1 MERRRFTNSA
11 VAGLLAGPL
20 LAAKASA
27 QGNAS
32 GPGITLL
39 ERLVVAVNAHD
50 VSKFDEIYAAGANY
64 VNHQTLVAAP
74 SGVPA
79 REAFKSYITQRIAA
93 FPDLTMRIE
102 VPVESG
108 DLVAANLIWSGTQ
121 RGPYR
126 RGPATNKHAAWN
138 STGILRVKHGR
149 FSDHWGAVDFYGLLG
164 QLRA

>member
-1 MERRRFTNSA
+1 
-11 VAGLLAGPL
+11 LPDCWPPL

-32 GPGITLL
+32 GPGIALL
-39 ERLVVAVNAHD
+39 ERLVAVVNAHD

-93 FPDLTMRIE
+93 FPDLTLRIE
-102 VPVESG
+102 VPVENG

-121 RGPYR
+121 RGPYL
-126 RGPATNKHAAWN
+126 GVPATD
-138 STGILRVKHGR
+138 ILRVKDGR
-149 FSDHWGAVDFYGLLG
+149 FSDHWGAVDLYGLLG
-164 QLRA
+164 QRRA